1 MNSYLISRIRHHGNR
16 ASYIFWVQ
24 LALFTALGVTAQDFA
39 QFDSVQVDN
48 VLSVDELQVSS
59 GAFVDGDLIFDSNP
73 SKVLNAGNLLTRGSY
88 LSERNKFTG
97 LDLMNPAT
105 DNVLASAHRR
115 FTVTT
120 EPVKDVAALFNGAES
135 FRLHLQPGETL
146 KLRIDFSEKQQ
157 SYIAYGGGNLYLSA
171 YHVNGFKVNS
181 AKVFWRKGV
190 KETVL
195 APESLRP
202 GGNYADTLWKIRLP
216 GNLEY
221 TTAIELTLEGQIGAM
236 STFSRIDE
244 IEYYLSRPHSNSHG
258 SAVSKYRPESL
269 FHDLSFWAPNGDRS
283 IQLSPEEGDIRFGG
297 SLLRMDGTPHN
308 PVGLFGAD
316 TTGSNLTLTR
326 NRTIGL
332 SNVNNGWLQLR
343 NETGTQVLAFDD
355 NEIMASGGL
364 DLSTSAN
371 KPMNFRI
378 GGGFTTTTELKL
390 TEGKATVGGTL
401 DVLNSSK
408 SGPSL
413 IVRNTFKTFGKPFE
427 LDLHSPFQIQRT
439 TRQAESYSTFLDD
452 GIVNNIYQ
460 NDERGGSIRF
470 GIKNTDSESGG
481 GANANESIVLTLAA
495 DQNGGRVR
503 VDGSLAVAGTVGS
516 SEGGFKLPDG
526 TVIAS
531 AADLGSAYSLADP
544 SGNSVV
550 SVSSDGNV
558 GIGTQNPSEKL
569 HVAGAVTLG
578 TTTTNTAGTIRYDGS
593 DFQGYDGTAWKSLVS
608 GAGSSASQ
616 LVDANGVTVV
626 AIDAESG
633 DFEVKGQT
641 VLGQSQVQQDS
652 AGRNTYF
659 QWNAYTP
666 SAALAGEG
674 SPAGA
679 TVPNQA
685 IYVEFADKRVWGALT
700 VTIVGDWRYGKNTGM
715 IRKTFGI
722 GRNSGW
728 ETNNDG
734 EVLEHAIGAIVG
746 NYRIGSPSSVSGGL
760 LRIPIY
766 KITDSNNPIA
776 VFVEGHLS
784 LIGSGHNLDP
794 QADIA
799 LSEWTVVDEDYGPE
813 YLEMIISNS
822 GATSETPGA
831 IRYDGSDFQGYDG
844 TVWKSLSEV
853 NEPEAFRQT
862 LSLQNNQLVLSDDGG
877 AIDFPEPLTHKLTTP
892 DGSSD
897 AVVVDINGAVTLMA
911 AQGDIPMF
919 GQ

>member
-1 MNSYLISRIRHHGNR
+1 MNSYLISRIRHHGSR

-24 LALFTALGVTAQDFA
+24 LALFTALGVTAQDVA

-48 VLSVDELQVSS
+48 VLSVDELQVTSD
-59 GAFVDGDLIFDSNP
+59 AFVDGDLIFDNNP

-88 LSERNKFTG
+88 LSERNHFTG

-120 EPVKDVAALFNGAES
+120 EPVKNVAALFNGAES
-135 FRLHLQPGETL
+135 HLILQPSETL

-157 SYIAYGGGNLYLSA
+157 SYIIYGGGNLYLSA
-171 YHVNGFKVNS
+171 YHVHGFKVNS

-202 GGNYADTLWKIRLP
+202 SGNYADTLWKIHLP

-221 TTAIELTLEGQIGAM
+221 TTAIELTLEGQVGAR

-244 IEYYLSRPHSNSHG
+244 IEYYLTRPHSNSHG
-258 SAVSKYRPESL
+258 SAVSKYRQESL

-297 SLLRMDGTPHN
+297 SLLRMDGSPYN

-343 NETGTQVLAFDD
+343 SKTGSSVLAFDD

-364 DLSTSAN
+364 NLSTSAN
-371 KPMNFRI
+371 KPMDFRI
-378 GGGFTTTTELKL
+378 GGGFTTPELKL

-401 DVLNSSK
+401 DVFNSSK
-408 SGPSL
+408 SGPGL
-413 IVRNTFKTFGKPFE
+413 IVRNTFKAYGKPFE

-503 VDGSLAVAGTVGS
+503 VDGSLAVAGTVES

-526 TVIAS
+526 TVIAGS
-531 AADLGSAYSLADP
+531 DDLEFATKLVQPGSEQQKLYVDT
-544 SGNSVV
+544 N
-550 SVSSDGNV
+550 GNV
-558 GIGTQNPSEKL
+558 L
-569 HVAGAVTLG
+569 L
-578 TTTTNTAGTIRYDGS
+578 
-593 DFQGYDGTAWKSLVS
+593 
-608 GAGSSASQ
+608 
-616 LVDANGVTVV
+616 
-626 AIDAESG
+626 AE
-633 DFEVKGQT
+633 
-641 VLGQSQVQQDS
+641 
-652 AGRNTYF
+652 
-659 QWNAYTP
+659 
-666 SAALAGEG
+666 
-674 SPAGA
+674 
-679 TVPNQA
+679 
-685 IYVEFADKRVWGALT
+685 
-700 VTIVGDWRYGKNTGM
+700 
-715 IRKTFGI
+715 
-722 GRNSGW
+722 
-728 ETNNDG
+728 
-734 EVLEHAIGAIVG
+734 
-746 NYRIGSPSSVSGGL
+746 
-760 LRIPIY
+760 
-766 KITDSNNPIA
+766 
-776 VFVEGHLS
+776 
-784 LIGSGHNLDP
+784 
-794 QADIA
+794 
-799 LSEWTVVDEDYGPE
+799 
-813 YLEMIISNS
+813 
-822 GATSETPGA
+822 
-831 IRYDGSDFQGYDG
+831 
-844 TVWKSLSEV
+844 
-853 NEPEAFRQT
+853 
-862 LSLQNNQLVLSDDGG
+862 
-877 AIDFPEPLTHKLTTP
+877 
-892 DGSSD
+892 
-897 AVVVDINGAVTLMA
+897 